1 MRVLLTGGSGFIGS
15 WIIRRLVARGF
26 SVRVF
31 DRVGDHR
38 FLDQLLG
45 GQSSLVEWHIGDIED
60 AAALTTAAGG
70 CDHILHLAALL
81 ANICRD
87 DPVRGARINLIGTL
101 NVFEAAR
108 HCGIQ
113 HITYM
118 STAGVFGPDSPTEPR
133 PSTHYGAFKLAC
145 EGSARA
151 YWQDHGISST
161 GFRPTS
167 VYGPGREVGLSAG
180 PTLACRAAVRGEA
193 YDIPFTGTVD
203 LLYVDDVAAAFEA
216 ALLSEVRGAR
226 CYNLLGNVTS
236 IPQLVA
242 AIRAQVPDARI
253 GARGPELPIHP
264 RIVPDSH
271 AADFP
276 SLTRTDLALGIA
288 RTIDFYRG
296 GNDWRA

>member
-15 WIIRRLVARGF
+15 WIIRRLVARGI

-45 GQSSLVEWHIGDIED
+45 GQSSLVEWCIGDIED
-60 AAALTTAAGG
+60 AAALGAAAAD

-108 HCGIQ
+108 QRGIQ
-113 HITYM
+113 GITYM
-118 STAGVFGPDSPTEPR
+118 STAGVFGPESATIPQ

-216 ALLSEVRGAR
+216 ALLAGASGAR
-226 CYNLLGNVTS
+226 CYNLLGRVTS
-236 IPQLVA
+236 IDELLT
-242 AIRAQVPDARI
+242 AIRAHVPDARI

-264 RIVPDSH
+264 RIVPDRHSE
-271 AADFP
+271 DFP
-276 SLTRTDLALGIA
+276 SLTRTALARGIA
-288 RTIDFYRG
+288 STIDFYRG
-296 GNDWRA
+296 GNDWRS